1 MAHLNEMDHLGHH
14 VPPWSTMGHHGAPWT
29 TMDHHGSPSTTAN
42 ELWSCRGLSA
52 EAETTP
58 VAKKKAPASKGGDW
72 KGHLKKTFEAG
83 KKKDPKYKY
92 SQAMKDAKITYK
104 K

>member
-1 MAHLNEMDHLGHH
+1 MPPKKSKAPKGSHEMPDGSYMKDSDMPKGKKGKAKK
-14 VPPWSTMGHHGAPWT
+14 VVEDKAP
-29 TMDHHGSPSTTAN
+29 
-42 ELWSCRGLSA
+42 
-52 EAETTP
+52 
-58 VAKKKAPASKGGDW
+58 AKKKAPTSKGGDW

-92 SQAMKDAKITYK
+92 SQAMKDAKKTYK